1 MEGHRCPGLFA
12 LSYFMKSF
20 SLPLGRV
27 ALVLVLA
34 APAYLASVPAF
45 SQDAEIKP
53 SGSDQAPATILHRT
67 ISLPEIGF
75 KEGARLT
82 GLGATRDLFF
92 PVPRSMKF
100 NAQLTLAYE
109 SATSIDA
116 RRSVEVMIGE
126 RTLLLKPFNGTTER
140 DSIKIPVNVSDVSN
154 GFIKV
159 TVRYGHAM
167 QEDRCVDMR
176 YAGDHLTILPETNL
190 KISFDRNGVDS
201 VASALSLMPRDVSI
215 YLPARELSAP
225 EFGAALDTARAL
237 REMGR
242 QVKFENLPGPDLTFQ
257 IAQANASNA
266 TSPSTP
272 ANVPVLNQ
280 SQPLV
285 QNQTVSP
292 GLVQPSAMTFAPR
305 LEAPFA
311 KSQTNINPTGSNASA
326 GQQAANG
333 QVIVSNG
340 SEALSSWTRGAIV
353 IASGQD
359 LSNFVAQSR
368 SALFREDA
376 RPDGQS
382 SSLSLINFSNGPAI
396 LISGQDPQSAARL
409 IGSNWLSA
417 GVRPIISTDGDI
429 LQIRSN
435 GPLTFDRLQTDL
447 GARDV
452 LDRAQWSVSISAKD
466 LPLHRRLSALHLNV
480 AVAPDEAQTNAV
492 VTAFFNET
500 MMQSVSIG
508 ADMRAPLAFTIPNGL
523 AGMNNSL
530 RVMVQRQRQSGE
542 CAMQSVGYPS
552 QLLGSSEILTEPAS
566 EVLHDFFDVASAFRE
581 GVTIFLDT
589 RGPVTQRSQ
598 LSFLSELASNLI
610 PPSAPVNIRFA
621 DPGLNAQTNGPFIA
635 LTTRAPENSEP
646 TVRFDQGRT
655 LIKGPDGRT
664 LANLSAMK
672 STAIVQLLRAGLHQ
686 GLWIRPS
693 ADESE
698 IIAPSKLLLDRG
710 NVAIIDRSG
719 VAFSYST
726 ERDRLVQVL
735 YPERMSLAEI
745 ANAYRPW
752 VIGGLWL
759 ALTLLVAMSVQR
771 FYSKSRDT
779 RAS

>member
-1 MEGHRCPGLFA
+1 MEGRRCPGLYV
-12 LSYFMKSF
+12 LSSFMKSF
-20 SLPLGRV
+20 SLPLGRA
-27 ALVLVLA
+27 ALALILS
-34 APAYLASVPAF
+34 APAYLAAMPGWA
-45 SQDAEIKP
+45 QDSEGKQ
-53 SGSDQAPATILHRT
+53 SGLEQVSASILHRT

-140 DSIKIPVNVSDVSN
+140 DSIKIPVNVADVSN

-257 IAQANASNA
+257 IPQANASSTASPA
-266 TSPSTP
+266 TPSQTP
-272 ANVPVLNQ
+272 AISANQPAAQTPVG
-280 SQPLV
+280 PA
-285 QNQTVSP
+285 

-305 LEAPFA
+305 LESPFA
-311 KSQTNINPTGSNASA
+311 KSPTNAAPLAAPIAPNQPAATVP
-326 GQQAANG
+326 ANG
-333 QVIVSNG
+333 FDSP
-340 SEALSSWTRGAIV
+340 SAWTRGAIV

-359 LSNFVAQSR
+359 LANFVAQSR
-368 SALFREDA
+368 TPLYREDA
-376 RPDGQS
+376 KPDGQS

-480 AVAPDEAQTNAV
+480 AVAPDEGQTNAV

-500 MMQSVSIG
+500 MMQSVSTG
-508 ADMRAPLAFTIPNGL
+508 ADMRAPLAFNIPNGL

-566 EVLHDFFDVASAFRE
+566 EVLHDFFDVASAYRE
-581 GVTIFLDT
+581 GVTIFLDS

-598 LSFLSELASNLI
+598 LSFLTELASNLI
-610 PPSAPVNIRFA
+610 PPAAPLAIRFA

-646 TVRFDQGRT
+646 SVRFDQGRT

-672 STAIVQLLRAGLHQ
+672 STAIVQLLRAGLNQ
-686 GLWIRPS
+686 GLWIRP
-693 ADESE
+693 AAEESE
-698 IIAPSKLLLDRG
+698 IVAPSKLLLDRG

-759 ALTLLVAMSVQR
+759 ALTLLVAMSMQR
-771 FYSKSRDT
+771 FYSKSRNT

>member
-1 MEGHRCPGLFA
+1 
-12 LSYFMKSF
+12 MKSF
-20 SLPLGRV
+20 SLPLGRAPL
-27 ALVLVLA
+27 ALILS
-34 APAYLASVPAF
+34 APAYLASMPGWA
-45 SQDAEIKP
+45 QDSDVKQSGLEQV
-53 SGSDQAPATILHRT
+53 SGSILHRT

-140 DSIKIPVNVSDVSN
+140 DSIKIPVNVTDVSN

-257 IAQANASNA
+257 IPQANASSSASPA
-266 TSPSTP
+266 TPSQTP
-272 ANVPVLNQ
+272 AMTTNQPAAQTPVGP
-280 SQPLV
+280 S
-285 QNQTVSP
+285 

-305 LEAPFA
+305 LESPFA
-311 KSQTNINPTGSNASA
+311 KSPTNTAPTASPTA
-326 GQQAANG
+326 PNQQAANSAG
-333 QVIVSNG
+333 NVFDSP
-340 SEALSSWTRGAIV
+340 SAWTRGAIV

-359 LSNFVAQSR
+359 LANFVAQSR
-368 SALFREDA
+368 TPLYRDDA
-376 RPDGQS
+376 KPDGQS

-409 IGSNWLSA
+409 IGSNWLNA

-466 LPLHRRLSALHLNV
+466 LPLHRQLSALHLNV
-480 AVAPDEAQTNAV
+480 AVAPDEGQTNAV

-500 MMQSVSIG
+500 MMQSVSTG
-508 ADMRAPLAFTIPNGL
+508 ADMRAPLAFNIPNGL

-552 QLLGSSEILTEPAS
+552 QLLGSSEIITEPAS
-566 EVLHDFFDVASAFRE
+566 EVLHDFFDVASAYRE
-581 GVTIFLDT
+581 GATIFLDS

-598 LSFLSELASNLI
+598 LSFLTELASNLI
-610 PPSAPVNIRFA
+610 PPPAPLAIRFA

-646 TVRFDQGRT
+646 SVRFDQGRT

-672 STAIVQLLRAGLHQ
+672 STAIVQLLRAGLNQ
-686 GLWIRPS
+686 GLWIRP
-693 ADESE
+693 AAEESE
-698 IIAPSKLLLDRG
+698 IVAPSKLLLDRG

-735 YPERMSLAEI
+735 YPERMSLADI

-759 ALTLLVAMSVQR
+759 ALTLLVAMSMQR
-771 FYSKSRDT
+771 FYSKSRNT